1 MNRQRDATPPQ
12 PGLLREAISL
22 RLALLGFPLPPD
34 APWTPLLA
42 PIFARE
48 LEQNRRLAFR
58 LSPTDA
64 RIQRFLTDYLAEI
77 GPAPNLP
84 QRALSLDQPGLA
96 RGLSLPA
103 DGDRFTSSLLSSYR
117 LRNGIL
123 HNPAN
128 DRRTT
133 AGVFHVA
140 EGGLPIPDDKKAVPK
155 AAFARLLA
163 LRADAARGLAAAC
176 PSRPAS
182 PTSRQAASCRCCCG
196 RWSCPRCPASP
207 PKSGW
212 RSASSRPGAL
222 VSQPRFRR
230 EHLRQ
235 RRRSRTCRRTTP
247 SLDPGVT
254 GPATP
259 AA

>member
-103 DGDRFTSSLLSSYR
+103 DGDRFASPLLSSYR

-133 AGVFHVA
+133 AGVFHIA

-163 LRADAARGLAAAC
+163 LALTPPEDSLLLPYTAGSDQPAGCFVSLLLRPLVVPAVPGFTAEKRMEIRFFAPGLA
-176 PSRPAS
+176 
-182 PTSRQAASCRCCCG
+182 G
-196 RWSCPRCPASP
+196 
-207 PKSGW
+207 
-212 RSASSRPGAL
+212 
-222 VSQPRFRR
+222 VEPRFRR
-230 EHLRQ
+230 EHFRQ
-235 RRRSRTCRRTTP
+235 RRRSVPARERRVAR
-247 SLDPGVT
+247 SGVAGPG
-254 GPATP
+254 TP